1 MAKLAAL
8 VTELP
13 VCVFGHFRIM
23 CLSRLYKHKLQLIT
37 GKNYLKITLFVFL
50 LFFRLISGTMK
61 FSVSAFLFIIA
72 FSIQAQSGLVGYY
85 SFCNCN
91 ANDNSGN
98 NLHGTIKGS
107 PECTSGQR
115 GEGFLFN
122 QTPGSNGCGQ
132 NGGEYVQ
139 LPTLEPIWE
148 NGFTVCA
155 WVRFD
160 NLAYYERIIDFGN
173 NSGDSGGMPVWFGR
187 EGSSNNLTLES
198 WISSNG
204 STNRST
210 GRLVAPNAITN
221 GSIEYYCATISGDSM
236 KIYVNG
242 VLKAQKKGH
251 PIKNVSRT
259 KNFIGRSNWCSNDP
273 DFKGFMDE
281 VRIYNRA
288 LSEAEINSLY
298 LQTPTFGEYQH
309 QIYAGMSVPLS
320 ATGGINYQWW
330 PGESLSDSTIANP
343 VASPLHT
350 TTYKCRIT
358 MPDGCIYEDSLTI
371 EVLRVGCQSEC
382 TGQLGDNI
390 FPNGDFGSGTPNVL
404 PVNPGIAPGYIY
416 TTNPPPN
423 DGRYTVTNN
432 TAPWGSFAGNWI
444 NIQDNGPE
452 PNGYMMVVNASV
464 SPGLFYEKSVNVCEN
479 TLYEFSIDVI
489 NMLESFVSGIRPN
502 VSFLIDGIA
511 LCETGDIPNDET
523 WRTIRFSFY
532 TAPGQTTVKLALRN
546 NAPGGNGNDLALDN
560 ISFRACGPDITI
572 PGPTFDFCEGV
583 PVTLQTVISN
593 SPYTNG
599 SVYQWQV
606 NSPGGWTDIP
616 GANNPEY
623 TETVPVDNAQYRLLV
638 SSSSLNISLENC
650 RVESQVITLKKLPA
664 LQPQLQSA
672 NVNCF
677 GANNGSV
684 TLAGVTG
691 VPPFSILWSNSDTTS
706 QLTNL
711 APGFY
716 TATLT
721 DSKGCTGI
729 STAEITEPPV
739 LNSLTSVVNV
749 SCFGLS
755 NGSTESVPSGGT
767 PPYTYLWSTGTDT
780 SAVNNLTAGAYEL
793 TLTDA
798 NGCSLAQ
805 SLTVN
810 QPDLL
815 VVQPDSVNASCFGF
829 SNGTVETTASGGTP
843 PYSYLWSTGSDTSL
857 VNGLAA
863 GTYDVTIT
871 DTNGCSLSQSVT
883 VNQPDQLT
891 IQYGTTPVSC
901 FGLSNGTAQITAA
914 GGIPPYTYIWNNGE
928 ITPDI
933 KNLAAGMYVVTL
945 TDANGCQLTQSA
957 TVNQPAL
964 LAAQIAAIPVTCFG
978 LSNGT
983 AQTIAAG
990 GIPPY
995 LYNWSNSGT
1004 VPSIQNL
1011 SAGNYSVTVTDAN
1024 GCSQVKSVTVNQ
1036 PDLLI
1041 AATSTTD
1048 ATCFG
1053 FTNGTAQIS
1062 VGGGTGPYNYQWS
1075 NGNNSPASQSLQAGS
1090 YSITATDANNCSL
1103 TRSFLISQ
1111 PTQLLISGTA
1121 SAASCFGYSNGSV
1134 QTAGTGG
1141 VQPYSYSWNN
1151 GGNTTVLQNISAGT
1165 YSVTITDNQNCT
1177 SSESYTVTQPPQ
1189 LLLQQSGALH
1199 ISCYGLSNGAVS
1211 ATATGGTP
1219 PYNMLWNT
1227 GQQTMEVSNLPAG
1240 LYTATVTDANS
1251 CTTTISINLEQ
1262 PPLLVLSLTAADP
1275 VCTNSDGSVVASATG
1290 GVPPYGYLWATGQL
1304 TTEISRLEAGLY
1316 AVTVTDDK
1324 NCTVSGETYLQDAV
1338 LPVVSLG
1345 DDITL
1350 NLGEEIRAV
1359 ALSNMP
1365 GSRIESYAWDGDAGV
1380 QDCSDCRYLEF
1391 IPLED
1396 GCQTVI
1402 ITTTDGCVATDEV
1415 CYRVNTPRR
1424 IYFPNVF
1431 SPNDDG
1437 ENDFFHPFSD
1447 ASVKTIRFMTIYD
1460 RWGNKLYHNEN
1471 FSPNDPVAGWDG
1483 QSAGRD
1489 MNNAVFIWVAETE
1502 FIDGQIRLYKGDVTL
1517 IR

>member
-1 MAKLAAL
+1 
-8 VTELP
+8 
-13 VCVFGHFRIM
+13 
-23 CLSRLYKHKLQLIT
+23 
-37 GKNYLKITLFVFL
+37 
-50 LFFRLISGTMK
+50 MK

-606 NSPGGWTDIP
+606 KSPGGWTDIP

-901 FGLSNGTAQITAA
+901 FGLSNGTAQVTAT
-914 GGIPPYTYIWNNGE
+914 GGTLPYFYIWNNGE

-933 KNLAAGMYVVTL
+933 ENLAAGLYEVTL
-945 TDANGCQLTQSA
+945 TDANGCLLLQSV
-957 TVNQPAL
+957 TINQPAL
-964 LAAQIAAIPVTCFG
+964 LDAQLAANSVTCFG

-983 AQTIAAG
+983 AQITAG
-990 GIPPY
+990 GGTPPY
-995 LYNWSNSGT
+995 LYSWSNGGT
-1004 VPSIQNL
+1004 TPTIQNL
-1011 SAGNYSVTVTDAN
+1011 PASSYSVTVTDAN
-1024 GCSQVKSVTVNQ
+1024 GCSQVKSVAVNQ
-1036 PDLLI
+1036 PDLLT
-1041 AATSTTD
+1041 AVTSTTN

-1062 VGGGTGPYNYQWS
+1062 VSGGTSPFSYQWS
-1075 NGNNSPASQSLQAGS
+1075 NGNNTPASQSVPAGS
-1090 YSITATDANNCSL
+1090 YTITVTDASNCTL
-1103 TRSFLISQ
+1103 TRSFVISQ
-1111 PTQLLISGTA
+1111 PAPLLISGTV
-1121 SAASCFGYSNGSV
+1121 SAASCFGSSNGSV
-1134 QTAGTGG
+1134 QTTAIGG
-1141 VQPYSYSWNN
+1141 VPPYTYNWNI
-1151 GGNTTVLQNISAGT
+1151 GGNTTVLQNLGAGT
-1165 YSVTITDNQNCT
+1165 YIITLTDNQNCT
-1177 SSESYTVTQPPQ
+1177 STESYTVTQPPQ
-1189 LLLQQSGALH
+1189 LLLQQSGAVH
-1199 ISCYGLSNGAVS
+1199 IRCYGLSDGAVS
-1211 ATATGGTP
+1211 AAVTGGTP
-1219 PYNMLWNT
+1219 PYSMLWNT

-1240 LYTATVTDANS
+1240 LYAATVTDSNS

-1489 MNNAVFIWVAETE
+1489 MNNAVFVWVAETE